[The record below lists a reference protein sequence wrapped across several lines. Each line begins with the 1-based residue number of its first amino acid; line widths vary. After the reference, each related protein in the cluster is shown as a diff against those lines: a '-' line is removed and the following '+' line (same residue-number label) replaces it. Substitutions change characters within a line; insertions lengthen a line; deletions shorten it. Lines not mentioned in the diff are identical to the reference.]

1 MNKHIRA
8 VIIDD
13 NDAVTS
19 SVNKYFSSNA
29 LIEVVRS
36 FNKGKNALEFL
47 IDNPNSYDLI
57 VLDIILPEIDGIKIL
72 EELNVRGIKKKV
84 IVLSSFKDDYT
95 IRKIQTLGAN
105 YFMLKPVEMHVL
117 ENRILDILN
126 QKDEL
131 VLAKSGEVEL
141 QVSTLLHDLGIPS
154 HIRGYKYIREG
165 ILILYST
172 DEVVTFVTKEIY
184 PQIANKYETTTSRV
198 ERAIRHAI
206 EISWARGDIRL
217 MEEIFG
223 NSVDFDR
230 SRPTNAEFISTIA
243 DRFKIGNK
251 VVTM

>member
-13 NDAVTS
+13 NEAVTS

-165 ILILYST
+165 ILILYGT
-172 DEVVTFVTKEIY
+172 DDVVTFVTKEIY

-206 EISWARGDIRL
+206 EISWTRGDIRL

-251 VVTM
+251 VVAM

>member
-206 EISWARGDIRL
+206 EISWTRGDIRL